1 MLLMA
6 LMVEGNSLNE
16 LDVIWALFFIYIMK
30 RFDNLPIRFLMCLRD
45 NSDWFDIRWLNS
57 CDFTWCI
64 KLLLQS
70 LSILIKIWQ

>member
-6 LMVEGNSLNE
+6 LMIEGNSLYE
-16 LDVIWALFFIYIMK
+16 LDVIRALFLINIMK
-30 RFDNLPIRFLMCLRD
+30 RFDNLPIRFLMCLRN

-57 CDFTWCI
+57 SDFTWCS